1 MDLVVLAVKLAS
13 IVLVVYGG
21 WLCLWHRAAEQASKE
36 RVPHSARNLRFI
48 HEMGDVAANEPL
60 KKAA

>member
-1 MDLVVLAVKLAS
+1 MDLVILAAKLAS

-21 WLCLWHRAAEQASKE
+21 CLCLWHRATEQASRE
-36 RVPHSARNLRFI
+36 RAPHSPRNLRFI
-48 HEMGDVAANEPL
+48 HEIGEAAANEPL